1 MSENYVIEWDKN
13 FADDLNVVANVFLS
27 HNPTLWPTIFSQ
39 LSTPNLKSLKTKMK
53 TNMGC
58 RTSWIVAVAIS
69 EITSWH
75 RHFYKFYAAKDLFTS
90 LTGKVKMKKANWLIF
105 SADRFYE
112 LTKNLTDSEELRNL
126 LVEITQEDE
135 ISDVCEAGTVTL
147 TRSLN
152 ASRPNSIR
160 GLPDFLI

>member
-1 MSENYVIEWDKN
+1 
-13 FADDLNVVANVFLS
+13 
-27 HNPTLWPTIFSQ
+27 
-39 LSTPNLKSLKTKMK
+39 MK

-75 RHFYKFYAAKDLFTS
+75 RHFYKFLRGEGFIHLVDWKGEDEEGEL
-90 LTGKVKMKKANWLIF
+90 ANF
-105 SADRFYE
+105 AADRFYE

-135 ISDVCEAGTVTL
+135 ISDVCEAGD
-147 TRSLN
+147 R
-152 ASRPNSIR
+152 
-160 GLPDFLI
+160 LP